1 MKGMEHKTRQLALDH
16 STWGRFKYFCHDPFW
31 LFGVVLRRKFSK
43 HISDDRRYLKW
54 EYFLG
59 MKKKLNLDNPRT
71 YNEKLQWSKLYDRN
85 PLYTRLVDKYAVKE
99 YIASVM
105 GNDHI
110 IIPTLGVWD
119 SFDDIDF
126 ASLPDK
132 FVLKTT
138 HDSGGVVICTDK
150 SKLDMQAARAKL
162 EKSLAN
168 NYYLEHREWP
178 YKDVKP
184 RIIAEKFMVDESG
197 TELKDYKFFCFDGE
211 PKMLFIA
218 TDRPFDT
225 RFDFFDIDFN
235 HLPFTQGHPNAE
247 RPIEKPENFGQMVE
261 IARRLSKGFSQ
272 VRVDLYNVNGKIYF
286 GELTFA
292 HFSGNV
298 PFKPAEWDMKIGEWW
313 TLPEVTK

>member
-1 MKGMEHKTRQLALDH
+1 MIKRKTRQLALDH
-16 STWGRFKYFCHDPFW
+16 SAWGRFKYFCHDPFW
-31 LFGVVLRRKFSK
+31 LFGVFLRRKLSK
-43 HISDDRRYLKW
+43 YISDDRRYLKL
-54 EYFLG
+54 EYFLE
-59 MKKKLNLDNPRT
+59 MKKRLNLDNPET
-71 YNEKLQWSKLYDRN
+71 FNEKLQWMKLYDRN
-85 PLYTRLVDKYAVKE
+85 PLYTSLVDKAAVKD
-99 YIASVM
+99 YVASVM
-105 GNDHI
+105 GKDDI
-110 IIPTLGVWD
+110 IIPTLGVWN
-119 SFDDIDF
+119 SFDEIDF
-126 ASLPDK
+126 DGLPGQ

-138 HDSGGVVICTDK
+138 HDSGGVVICLDK
-150 SKLDMQAARAKL
+150 RTFDLEAARRKL
-162 EKSLAN
+162 EKSLTH

-178 YKDVKP
+178 YKDVRP

-197 TELKDYKFFCFDGE
+197 IELKDYKFFCFDGE

-225 RFDFFDIDFN
+225 RFDFFDIQFH

-247 RPIEKPENFGQMVE
+247 RPIAKPDNFERMIE

-298 PFKPAEWDMKIGEWW
+298 PFKPSEWDRKIGEWW
-313 TLPEVTK
+313 TLPEKCLQ

>member
-1 MKGMEHKTRQLALDH
+1 MKRTTKQLALDK
-16 STWGRFKYFCHDPFW
+16 SRWGRIKYFCHDPFW
-31 LFGVVLRRKFSK
+31 AFGVILRRKFSK
-43 HISDDRRYLKW
+43 HISNDRRYLEW
-54 EYFLG
+54 EYFFG
-59 MKKKLNLDNPRT
+59 MKKRLNLKSPRT
-71 YNEKLQWSKLYDRN
+71 YNEKLQWMKLYDRN
-85 PLYTRLVDKYAVKE
+85 PLYTRLVDKAAVKD
-99 YIASVM
+99 YIAEVM
-105 GNDHI
+105 GNDDI

-126 ASLPDK
+126 DRLPQQ

-138 HDSGGVVICTDK
+138 HDSGGVVICRDK
-150 SKLDMQAARAKL
+150 SSLDMKEARNKL

-184 RIIAEKFMVDESG
+184 RIIAEKYMVDESG

-218 TDRPFDT
+218 TDRPHDT

-247 RPIEKPENFGQMVE
+247 KSIAKPCNFDEMIEISRK
-261 IARRLSKGFSQ
+261 LSKGLSQ

-298 PFKPAEWDMKIGEWW
+298 PFKPAKWDEIIGEWW
-313 TLPEVTK
+313 TLEKK